1 MEPIVGALAA
11 RPEKKWLILNK
22 VDIAIKEKL
31 LVHTQ
36 RLYDQLDIA
45 ETFFVNAATGDGLPE
60 LKTHFPS
67 ALPQGPWHFPED
79 QVSDATARMHVPEI
93 NRAQL
98 YQQLHPDLPKPPTH
112 T

>member
-36 RLYDQLDIA
+36 RLYEQLDIA
-45 ETFFVNAATGDGLPE
+45 ETFFVSAATGAGLPE
-60 LKTHFPS
+60 LKTAFASAIPDGPSPFPPDPLS
-67 ALPQGPWHFPED
+67 A
-79 QVSDATARMHVPEI
+79 ATDPMPAAATPPP
-93 NRAQL
+93 
-98 YQQLHPDLPKPPTH
+98 HPHPPPPPPPTPNP
-112 T
+112 

>member
-36 RLYDQLDIA
+36 RLYEQLDIA
-45 ETFFVNAATGDGLPE
+45 ETFFVSAATGDGLPE
-60 LKTHFPS
+60 LKTAF
-67 ALPQGPWHFPED
+67 ARR
-79 QVSDATARMHVPEI
+79 SDEHTSELQSLMRISYAVFCLK
-93 NRAQL
+93 Q
-98 YQQLHPDLPKPPTH
+98 TH
-112 T
+112 TYSCHSFYMTHMPMS